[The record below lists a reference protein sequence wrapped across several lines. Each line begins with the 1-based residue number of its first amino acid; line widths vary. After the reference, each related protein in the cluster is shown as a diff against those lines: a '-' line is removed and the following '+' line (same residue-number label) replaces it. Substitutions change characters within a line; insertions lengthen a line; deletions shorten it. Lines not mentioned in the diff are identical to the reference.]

1 MGGDEIV
8 VVDSTRLDRQVGGC
22 DPAETEQVKGEEEKE
37 IITSDWKAVRLYKIS
52 N

>member
-1 MGGDEIV
+1 MLLLSHHHQLMGGDEIV

-37 IITSDWKAVRLYKIS
+37 IITSD
-52 N
+52 